1 MVHTIIAASNVLHN
15 ALEVWF
21 IQNVIFGGAPIT
33 LDLHASGITGKTVA
47 YLDYDFDTHI
57 INTLKNN
64 RNHVIL
70 YHLGDETAIKDR
82 QCYALADLVLRNYY
96 FEHILHAEAT
106 KVRWVP
112 NGYRTG
118 IGPRDP
124 LLLKSVTQRTLLS
137 SFLGWTSNSKSFNN
151 ERSAFGSAAA
161 KCGADL
167 YLNETAGFA
176 QGFNISL
183 YSAVLENSIYCP
195 CPAGNSPETIRLYD
209 ALEVGAIP
217 IMLDHPFLHKANP
230 VQPVPF
236 PLLSTWEDLPK
247 FLADARMMLQNSSER
262 IQLIQSL
269 TQSWWAGVKLNSQQS
284 LKRHIDN
291 IAQG

>member
-47 YLDYDFDTHI
+47 YLDYDFDTRI
-57 INTLKNN
+57 ISTLKNN

-118 IGPRDP
+118 VGPRDP
-124 LLLKSVTQRTLLS
+124 LALKSVTQRTLLS

-151 ERSAFGSAAA
+151 ERAVFGSVAA

-217 IMLDHPFLHKANP
+217 IMLDHPFLHQSNP
-230 VQPVPF
+230 AQAVPF
-236 PLLSTWEDLPK
+236 PLLSTWEDLPR
-247 FLADARMMLQNSSER
+247 FLLDARRALQTAPQR
-262 IQLIQSL
+262 IQLIQNL

-284 LKRHIDN
+284 LKRHLDN